1 MPKRSKRL
9 KLRYLR
15 GLMENKEKKKQ
26 IVRRLRNKYRL
37 VILNDDTFEERV
49 SLILSPLN
57 VGTWGGA
64 IVVLLVFL
72 TVVSIAYTPL
82 REYIPGYADMR
93 TQRLATYAA
102 LKTDSLELALKQN
115 EIFLENL
122 QAVMLGKPPK
132 PEGSTVDTNR
142 VYTDI
147 EAEPSAADSAFRAEI
162 EAEDPYNLAFQPD
175 QNAQRDINSFFFFTP
190 LNGVVTNGFAPP
202 EKHYGVDIVAPKNE
216 AVKATLDGT
225 VVLAVWTY
233 ETGHLIQVQ
242 HDNDLISVYKHNAVL
257 LKSMGD
263 QVRAGE
269 AIAIIGESGEDQSG
283 PHLHFE
289 LWYKGKPVDPSRFMV
304 F

>member
-1 MPKRSKRL
+1 
-9 KLRYLR
+9 
-15 GLMENKEKKKQ
+15 MENKEKKKK

-57 VGTWGGA
+57 VATWGGL
-64 IVVLLVFL
+64 IIILLVTI
-72 TVVSIAYTPL
+72 TVVTIAYTPL
-82 REYIPGYADMR
+82 KELIPGYADVR
-93 TQRLATYAA
+93 TMRLAAYAA
-102 LKTDSLELALKQN
+102 LKTDSLEVSLRQN
-115 EIFLENL
+115 EVYLENL
-122 QAVMLGKPPK
+122 QAVMMGEPPS
-132 PEGSTVDTNR
+132 EDTLSSKTNLNYAG
-142 VYTDI
+142 V
-147 EAEPSAADSAFRAEI
+147 EAAPSAADSAFRAEI

-175 QNAQRDINSFFFFTP
+175 ENTNRDINSFFFFTP
-190 LNGVVTNGFAPP
+190 INGVVTSGFSGTD
-202 EKHYGVDIVAPKNE
+202 KHFGVDIVAPKNE

-233 ETGHLIQVQ
+233 ETGHLIQIQ

-257 LKSMGD
+257 LKNMGD

-269 AIAIIGESGEDQSG
+269 AIAIIGESGENQSG

-289 LWYKGKPVDPSRFMV
+289 LWYKGKPVDPTRFMV